1 MIASCEWAGG
11 VALAWA
17 RSGVV
22 DSVRQDGRRRWIVT
36 VRDDALRHDIWVLP
50 RLRSTFR
57 TYSVA
62 VSRCGRVRVRYLRSG
77 ERAGGAS

>member
-1 MIASCEWAGG
+1 MSAPTYWAAG

-17 RSGVV
+17 RSGAV

-36 VRDDALRHDIWVLP
+36 VRDDSLRHDIWALP

-62 VSRCGRVRVRYLRSG
+62 VSRCGRVRVRYLRG
-77 ERAGGAS
+77 